1 MSEEIH
7 QITIMI
13 SDVDVDLRTNGDG
26 FEYAKVKDVLKR
38 LIRTGLD
45 MSSDTLITGYGTI
58 TLHDERIA

>member
-7 QITIMI
+7 QITITI

-26 FEYAKVKDVLKR
+26 FEYAKVKDMLKR

-45 MSSDTLITGYGTI
+45 MSSDPLITGYGTI